1 MNCEVFLYS
10 FTFKSVEDLESLQG
24 VKRRTREASSSIAP
38 SRKTGGGKD
47 ASHPRKFSPGGE
59 RTNDG
64 IPTFFPRFSTEIR
77 PPPIPNS
84 SIRYGFRVGWGG
96 RLASLRKKPH
106 VRWKKMRKKI
116 HPVVIV
122 KSINGRNGG
131 T

>member
-1 MNCEVFLYS
+1 MKPDSLQTVRRVRVVNCEVFDFTLLY
-10 FTFKSVEDLESLQG
+10 FQEVKDLESLQG

-96 RLASLRKKPH
+96 IGVFEEEAPR
-106 VRWKKMRKKI
+106 
-116 HPVVIV
+116 
-122 KSINGRNGG
+122 
-131 T
+131 